1 MFKHL
6 IFLYYFYFI
15 KHKHM
20 KKLMTLFT
28 AIAAVALVA
37 FKPIAPVTYKVDT
50 EKSKIEWTGKKV
62 TGQHTG
68 TIKLASGAVT
78 ANGKVPTGGSFVIDM
93 NSIDNTDLSGD
104 GKSKLIGHL
113 KADDFFGVEKYPTA
127 QFQATKITAAGAGK
141 INVTGNLTVKGK
153 TSVITFPATYT
164 VTNNTLNVTALNV
177 KVDRTKHDIRYG
189 SKSFF
194 ASIGDKAIDDEFLL
208 NINLVAT
215 R

>member
-1 MFKHL
+1 
-6 IFLYYFYFI
+6 
-15 KHKHM
+15 M
-20 KKLMTLFT
+20 KKLTTLFT
-28 AIAAVALVA
+28 AVVAVALVA
-37 FKPIAPVTYKVDT
+37 FKPVAPTTYKVDT

-68 TIKLASGAVT
+68 TIKLASGEVAV
-78 ANGKVPTGGSFVIDM
+78 NGKVPTTGKFVIDM
-93 NSIDNTDLSGD
+93 TSMDNTDLSGD
-104 GKSKLIGHL
+104 GKAKLLGHL
-113 KADDFFGVEKYPTA
+113 KSEDFFGTEKYPTA
-127 QFQATKITAAGAGK
+127 SFQTTKITPAGAGK
-141 INVTGNLTVKGK
+141 VNVTGNLTVKGK

-164 VTNNTLNVTALNV
+164 LANNTLNVNALNV